1 MANEIT
7 VQAKLTAAKNGASI
21 TNATS
26 SKTQTMESTLEKL
39 HHTVQEVGTSSEAV
53 SLGDV
58 DVSKQHWILL
68 RNLDATN
75 FVTVHIRKDVT
86 PTDTVAGVML
96 PGESF
101 GPVRAGAQ
109 TAGYPHYRTT
119 ADTAACPVEVGA
131 CDAGNPAA

>member
-39 HHTVQEVGTSSEAV
+39 HHTVQDVGTTTEAV
-53 SLGDV
+53 GLGDV
-58 DVSKQHWILL
+58 AVADQHWILL

-75 FVTVHIRKDVT
+75 FVTVHVRKDVT

-109 TAGYPHYRTT
+109 SGGYPHYRMT
-119 ADTAACPVEVGA
+119 ADTAACDVEVLA
-131 CDAGNPAA
+131 CDAGDPAA

>member
-7 VQAKLTAAKNGASI
+7 IQAKLTGTKNNASI
-21 TNATS
+21 TNSVS

-39 HHTVQEVGTSSEAV
+39 HHTVQAVGTSMEEV
-53 SLGDV
+53 SLGDITV
-58 DVSKQHWILL
+58 ADQHWILL

-75 FVTVHIRKDVT
+75 FVTVHVRKDVT
-86 PTDTVAGVML
+86 PTDTVAGIIL

-109 TAGYPHYRTT
+109 SGGYPHYRMT
-119 ADTAACPVEVGA
+119 ADTAACDVEVLA
-131 CDAGNPAA
+131 CDAGDPAA